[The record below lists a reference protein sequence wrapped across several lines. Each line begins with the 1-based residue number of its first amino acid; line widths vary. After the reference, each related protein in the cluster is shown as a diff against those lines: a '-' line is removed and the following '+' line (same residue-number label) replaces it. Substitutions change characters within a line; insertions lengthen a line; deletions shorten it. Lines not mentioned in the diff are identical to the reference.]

1 MITFNSQRYEVKR
14 NPIEYNTGEL
24 LNRGTVP
31 ASVKKLSGGAI
42 IKLPVNEIEMEILE
56 AVEVE
61 NMLSDDE
68 LVDFLER
75 YTAEIRNSK
84 SE

>member
-1 MITFNSQRYEVKR
+1 
-14 NPIEYNTGEL
+14 
-24 LNRGTVP
+24 
-31 ASVKKLSGGAI
+31 VKKLSGGAI